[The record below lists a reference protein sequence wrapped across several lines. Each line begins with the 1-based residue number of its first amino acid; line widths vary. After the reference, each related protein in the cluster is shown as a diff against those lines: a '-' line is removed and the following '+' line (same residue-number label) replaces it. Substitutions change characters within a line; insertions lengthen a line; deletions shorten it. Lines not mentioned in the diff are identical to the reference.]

1 MKAQIR
7 ILATP
12 ETKEMTDAAYN
23 TFCLNRYNILTQR
36 VYAASLIP
44 VKKKIQKDN
53 NVRHKKYKA
62 FRK

>member
-1 MKAQIR
+1 
-7 ILATP
+7 
-12 ETKEMTDAAYN
+12 MTDAAYN